1 MTGESL
7 FFFIE
12 VLTLVQFCRQPIEAA
27 ITPFFVESSFHAMP
41 VSLHCSLLCHLFMLC
56 LCHCIVLCCV
66 IFSCYACVIA
76 LFFAVS
82 SFHAMPVSLHCSLLC
97 HLFMLCLCH
106 CTGLS
111 SHFFML
117 CQCHCTEKV
126 KLVVFSF
133 QLFCVAFQ
141 LKLYFVHG
149 VEFYYY
155 LVLLSC
161 TVIVFILCCYF
172 MIYYLQVWRWW
183 KQTNLAAS
191 RHLIV
196 YCATFA

>member
-12 VLTLVQFCRQPIEAA
+12 VLTLVQFCWQPIEAA

-41 VSLHCSLLCHLFMLC
+41 VSLHCSLLCHLFMLF
-56 LCHCIVLCCV
+56 LCHCI
-66 IFSCYACVIA
+66 
-76 LFFAVS
+76 
-82 SFHAMPVSLHCSLLC
+82 
-97 HLFMLCLCH
+97 
-106 CTGLS
+106 GLS

>member
-1 MTGESL
+1 MTGESF

-12 VLTLVQFCRQPIEAA
+12 VLTLVQFCWQPIEAA
-27 ITPFFVESSFHAMP
+27 ITPFF
-41 VSLHCSLLCHLFMLC
+41 
-56 LCHCIVLCCV
+56 I
-66 IFSCYACVIA
+66 
-76 LFFAVS
+76 VS
-82 SFHAMPVSLHCSLLC
+82 SFHAMPVSLHCSLL
-97 HLFMLCLCH
+97 
-106 CTGLS
+106 

-117 CQCHCTEKV
+117 SQCHCIV
-126 KLVVFSF
+126 LCRVIFSCYAYVIALVFVISFFHAMPMSLHWKGNAGFFSF
-133 QLFCVAFQ
+133 QLFCVAFL
-141 LKLYFVHG
+141 LKLSFVHG

-155 LVLLSC
+155 LILLSC

-172 MIYYLQVWRWW
+172 MILQVWRWW